1 MSKSSGDRASAIEIN
16 KQQKAFYEN
25 KIKRSR
31 RLNLPMKLWEAWRDR
46 VYRVWEEIGIFEDVL
61 RIHREWLGDLTG
73 KRVLDLGCYSGNRL
87 SLELASKSKFYLGV
101 DLSEQALAKLRDR
114 LDSAGLEKAEVR
126 AIDFLSPEFDYPP
139 FDFIYANAV
148 LHHFKDFDQLMS
160 MLSSRLAPGGRVV
173 SFDPLETAL
182 IVRVVRAMYRPFQTN
197 SAWEWPF
204 KQGNFDA
211 IEAKFHI
218 DQIQGVVG
226 LSKWVLPLA
235 AMPLLG
241 RVAVRL
247 GRALHARDLQS
258 AKQLDRQLWRC
269 MSVNL
274 SLTKRN

>member
-101 DLSEQALAKLRDR
+101 DLSDQALAKLRDR

-126 AIDFLSPEFDYPP
+126 AIDFLSPEFDYPL
-139 FDFIYANAV
+139 FDIIYANAV
-148 LHHFKDFDQLMS
+148 LHHFKDFDQLMF

-269 MSVNL
+269 MSVI
-274 SLTKRN
+274 SP